1 MWDFMPTN
9 LDEVKRI
16 EAIRGPASAVWGA
29 NALTGVVNV
38 ITKTPRELAGS
49 SVAMGVGTFGR
60 EVNGNGESA
69 GSQFYV
75 QGTHAEVVNDQW
87 AWKVS
92 AGVASSEPFAR
103 PEGLIPG
110 GTTTY
115 PAYTN
120 SGTTQP
126 KFDARV
132 DYDFPDGVQTLQ
144 FSGGIAGTEGIMHT
158 GLGPFDIDRGTVMGY
173 WKANYTRGAFRAQ
186 SFMNILNGQA
196 TNVVSVGPSG
206 APILLDFDTKT
217 FDVEVG
223 DTRLVQGRHVL
234 TYGGNL
240 RLNRFTLT
248 IAPGENS
255 RTEGGG
261 YIQDEF
267 LMNDDWRFVIGG
279 RLDKFSSIENAVFSP
294 RLAAVYKLR
303 PDQSVRASYNRAF
316 RAPSMINN
324 NLQTTLATPLP
335 LGLIN
340 PALGSAV
347 YLVPTTAVGNPDLT
361 EEHIDAFEVSFTG
374 AVQDRATVTAALYYN
389 RFSDEIFFTQTG
401 EWGPFTPPP
410 GFPLPAIA
418 WAGIYQAGFVFPS
431 DFTYLNLGEVTSKG
445 IELGI
450 EGTVT
455 PEWHAFANYAYQA
468 EPNPE
473 FPNLTP
479 EEALAEINL
488 PAQHLFNVGVS
499 YVGPELFGSLS
510 LSRSSEA
517 FWQDVLDSRFHG
529 FTEPYT
535 MVNLTV
541 GRTFQ
546 QGRYTGTLKIVNLA
560 NQDVQQHIFGDVMKR
575 SIVGE
580 IKVRVK

>member
-1 MWDFMPTN
+1 
-9 LDEVKRI
+9 
-16 EAIRGPASAVWGA
+16 
-29 NALTGVVNV
+29 
-38 ITKTPRELAGS
+38 
-49 SVAMGVGTFGR
+49 
-60 EVNGNGESA
+60 
-69 GSQFYV
+69 
-75 QGTHAEVVNDQW
+75 
-87 AWKVS
+87 
-92 AGVASSEPFAR
+92 
-103 PEGLIPG
+103 
-110 GTTTY
+110 
-115 PAYTN
+115 
-120 SGTTQP
+120 
-126 KFDARV
+126 
-132 DYDFPDGVQTLQ
+132 
-144 FSGGIAGTEGIMHT
+144 
-158 GLGPFDIDRGTVMGY
+158 MGY

-546 QGRYTGTLKIVNLA
+546 QGRYTGGTAARPPAAAGSAASGRSVA
-560 NQDVQQHIFGDVMKR
+560 ASTAPPARHPTASSARAARRPRGDRR
-575 SIVGE
+575 SRGSWRASVARPARPATPSAHGRRCRGSA
-580 IKVRVK
+580 VPTGAAPPDARRARRARTTSRAGATPAPAPAAWRA